1 MKRIGLG
8 LGDPEHIKVVT
19 ELAAPTFEWTKKQGV
34 VWRTDLTGK
43 GGHSARR
50 CLITEE
56 GTGQGILI
64 PFMKKLKELG
74 VPVVTSVKVICL
86 DKNKNGRVIG
96 VTALEGYK
104 FGKEG
109 SGKPVEIKA
118 KDGVILAFGGFS
130 ADVGYRTRLDPK
142 LTGNLKT
149 TNQPG
154 ATAELMREASRI
166 GANIIQADWIQF
178 LPNTSPDEE
187 GMGMGSHFASVGGSL
202 YGLWINTKTGKRFT
216 DEFGDRKTTTDA
228 IFKVLDAG
236 GKTISVTD
244 SVGVASFNKVRPGAM
259 DILRK
264 NGAVKEYASLD
275 ALAQAYGM
283 NPEALKQT
291 FADFNKAIESG
302 KDREF
307 GRKLDKDI
315 KPLTHAPYYV
325 SEMSPKIHHT
335 MSGIATDTST
345 RVLSVVDDKPIP
357 GLYAAGECTGGIHG
371 AVRIGANA
379 VMDCLV
385 NGKLA
390 GETVIKDAKK

>member
-56 GTGQGILI
+56 GTRQGILI

-166 GANIIQADWIQF
+166 GA
-178 LPNTSPDEE
+178 T
-187 GMGMGSHFASVGGSL
+187 
-202 YGLWINTKTGKRFT
+202 RFQ
-216 DEFGDRKTTTDA
+216 
-228 IFKVLDAG
+228 
-236 GKTISVTD
+236 
-244 SVGVASFNKVRPGAM
+244 
-259 DILRK
+259 
-264 NGAVKEYASLD
+264 Y
-275 ALAQAYGM
+275 
-283 NPEALKQT
+283 
-291 FADFNKAIESG
+291 
-302 KDREF
+302 
-307 GRKLDKDI
+307 
-315 KPLTHAPYYV
+315 
-325 SEMSPKIHHT
+325 
-335 MSGIATDTST
+335 
-345 RVLSVVDDKPIP
+345 LS
-357 GLYAAGECTGGIHG
+357 
-371 AVRIGANA
+371 
-379 VMDCLV
+379 
-385 NGKLA
+385 
-390 GETVIKDAKK
+390 

>member
-228 IFKVLDAG
+228 IFKVLEDAG
-236 GKTISVTD
+236 YEGYMLVEAEQDPAK
-244 SVGVASFNKVRPGAM
+244 ANP
-259 DILRK
+259 LEY
-264 NGAVKEYASLD
+264 AVKA
-275 ALAQAYGM
+275 
-283 NPEALKQT
+283 
-291 FADFNKAIESG
+291 
-302 KDREF
+302 
-307 GRKLDKDI
+307 RKF
-315 KPLTHAPYYV
+315 
-325 SEMSPKIHHT
+325 
-335 MSGIATDTST
+335 IAEKT
-345 RVLSVVDDKPIP
+345 
-357 GLYAAGECTGGIHG
+357 GL
-371 AVRIGANA
+371 
-379 VMDCLV
+379 
-385 NGKLA
+385 
-390 GETVIKDAKK
+390 